1 MTGRSVFL
9 DENSWLVVL
18 GSKAQD
24 LSMFLK
30 CEENVLSLSL
40 ERQAHNLVSLDLV
53 MCSHALCTCVVFSAC
68 GSSALERIPC
78 SISGI
83 VQLCVSSSAAGE
95 RK

>member
-18 GSKAQD
+18 GSKAQH
-24 LSMFLK
+24 LSMFPK
-30 CEENVLSLSL
+30 CEENVLSPSL

-83 VQLCVSSSAAGE
+83 VHVSSSAAGE